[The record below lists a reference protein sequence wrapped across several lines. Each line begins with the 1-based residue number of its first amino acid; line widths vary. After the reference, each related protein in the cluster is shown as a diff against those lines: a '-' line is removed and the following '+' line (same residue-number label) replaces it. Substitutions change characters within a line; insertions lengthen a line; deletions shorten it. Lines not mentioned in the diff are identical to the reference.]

1 MTTPILNL
9 VFLYNVYN
17 TVVVNTV
24 RNHASFEIDIHV

>member
-9 VFLYNVYN
+9 VFLYVYN